1 MRRLLIA
8 FALFLICASRVDA
21 ALAVVQEKGVFNPNP
36 ASTTAAI
43 TITSSVSGNLL
54 IALVMNDA
62 SQPTVSGVSGGGA
75 NTFTQVPSARALDGG
90 THMSDIWYLPNNA
103 GGITTV
109 TATLS
114 ASSSSHGIWVMEV
127 SGAATASPVDIQS
140 VKNNATASTTVTGTS
155 MNTTNAADI
164 IVANWTTGATTT
176 TANAPWTLF
185 TNILNG
191 NGAGYQIVAVTNS
204 YAVSANQNSSQT
216 YCVSQVAFKG
226 TAAAAPCTRSLLG
239 VGCLP

>member
-1 MRRLLIA
+1 M
-8 FALFLICASRVDA
+8 ALTI
-21 ALAVVQEKGVFNPNP
+21 VQEKGVFNPNP
-36 ASTTAAI
+36 ASTTASI
-43 TITSSVSGNLL
+43 TITSTVAGNLL
-54 IALVMNDA
+54 IALVMDDTI
-62 SQPTVSGVSGGGA
+62 QPTVSGVSGGGG

-109 TATLS
+109 TATFS
-114 ASSSSHGIWVMEV
+114 ASSSSHGIWAMEV
-127 SGAATASPVDIQS
+127 SGAATVSPVDIQS

-191 NGAGYQIVAVTNS
+191 NGAGYQIVAVTS
-204 YAVSANQNSSQT
+204 AYAVSANQNAAQA
-216 YCVSQVAFKG
+216 YCVSQVAFKSSSVA
-226 TAAAAPCTRSLLG
+226 TPR
-239 VGCLP
+239 